1 MEEMMLSLDALTTWE
16 TAKSMLGFADDQQSA
31 VEFLINAVSATANRI
46 SSRRLKARDY
56 DLRLN
61 GTGRDIIVLP
71 EYPIIALSKVYI
83 DGNRE
88 FPPESEID
96 PDMISIDAD
105 GGIVRLTNMN
115 FPVGIGNI
123 RIIAK
128 LGYDP
133 VPQDLELAVLEAI
146 SYNRRRLESGT
157 TGMRQVSM
165 DGTVTSQYELG
176 LPLSIREV
184 FEGYRSIL

>member
-1 MEEMMLSLDALTTWE
+1 MLSTDALTSWE
-16 TAKSMLGFADDQQSA
+16 TAKTMLGFADDQQSV

-46 SSRRLKARDY
+46 SGRRLKARDY

-61 GTGRDIIVLP
+61 GTDKNSIVLP
-71 EYPIIALSKVYI
+71 EYPIVSLSKVYI

-96 PDMISIDAD
+96 PDMVSIDPD
-105 GGIVRLTNMN
+105 GGIIRLHDMI
-115 FPVGIGNI
+115 FPAGIGNV
-123 RIIAK
+123 RVIAK

-157 TGMRQVSM
+157 TGMRQVSV

-184 FEGYRSIL
+184 FEGYRSNL

>member
-1 MEEMMLSLDALTTWE
+1 MLSLDALTTWE
-16 TAKSMLGFADDQQSA
+16 TAKSMLGFADNQQSA

-83 DGNRE
+83 DDNRE

-96 PDMISIDAD
+96 PNMISIDAD

-128 LGYDP
+128 LGYNP

-157 TGMRQVSM
+157 TGMRQVSV

>member
-1 MEEMMLSLDALTTWE
+1 MLSTDALTSWE
-16 TAKSMLGFADDQQSA
+16 TAKTMLGFTDDLQLA

-46 SSRRLKARDY
+46 SGRRLKARDY

-61 GTGRDIIVLP
+61 GTGKNSIVLP
-71 EYPIIALSKVYI
+71 EYPIASLSKIYI

-96 PDMISIDAD
+96 PDMLSIDSD
-105 GGIVRLTNMN
+105 GGIIRLHDMI
-115 FPVGIGNI
+115 FPAGTGNV

-133 VPQDLELAVLEAI
+133 IPQDLELAVLEAI
-146 SYNRRRLESGT
+146 SYNRRR
-157 TGMRQVSM
+157 
-165 DGTVTSQYELG
+165 
-176 LPLSIREV
+176 
-184 FEGYRSIL
+184 